1 MDANRL
7 RAAIGAAVSVGR
19 TSAGVSETKCFASVA
34 AAGGEASRSLPRSPT
49 ARAVAELH
57 AAARLCGSGAGGGGA
72 AEGASGTGG
81 TEVSANL
88 EGRLLFTLAPALAL
102 HSAPREASHEQSWTS
117 TSRNSSLA
125 NLLWLHGRS
134 RGCGREICSFPQ
146 TSVLA
151 TRCRRLCERGPPTWT
166 RRASRWSCGRWRLHE
181 ARMRTWPGPW
191 GWKRRG
197 GCRRARHKGS
207 RTAFGL
213 ARPWPC
219 TTFR

>member
-72 AEGASGTGG
+72 AEGASGTGTQG
-81 TEVSANL
+81 GLARAVLDQHLAELKPRQLALVAWSLARLRARDLLVSTDLSTGNSL
-88 EGRLLFTLAPALAL
+88 PQTLRARASDLDAQGVSMVLWALAT
-102 HSAPREASHEQSWTS
+102 A
-117 TSRNSSLA
+117 
-125 NLLWLHGRS
+125 RS
-134 RGCGREICSFPQ
+134 E
-146 TSVLA
+146 
-151 TRCRRLCERGPPTWT
+151 E
-166 RRASRWSCGRWRLHE
+166 
-181 ARMRTWPGPW
+181 RMRTWPGPW